1 LKLAVISETV
11 CGIAP
16 TAIFVVSILFRL
28 TTVAAAVI
36 DEGSWIDIVHFDFLE
51 NKLD

>member
-1 LKLAVISETV
+1 MYGDAYV

-28 TTVAAAVI
+28 TTVAAAVV